1 MRKPIPTAIVAYPIL
16 HPGKFDTFLE
26 PPAEASRGNTC
37 FLEEKVE
44 NAVIHFLPESPF
56 LIPPKRQRRLK
67 RHTPL
72 PELRKTGF
80 FLGMAENLFDSCFSS
95 PNLTGKQNVL
105 EILED
110 SSDEMSYEQI
120 VDKLREVEAPVHP
133 ACLAPSYDE
142 AFMAKVS
149 GLFIQIRSAN

>member
-1 MRKPIPTAIVAYPIL
+1 MRLENVNDLRRQNPGYETQKGGSAVYGSGFPKIL
-16 HPGKFDTFLE
+16 FSRVSNLGFHEKLSNEEILTFLLLRHL
-26 PPAEASRGNTC
+26 PKPG
-37 FLEEKVE
+37 EE
-44 NAVIHFLPESPF
+44 
-56 LIPPKRQRRLK
+56 K

-95 PNLTGKQNVL
+95 PNLTGKRNVL

-142 AFMAKVS
+142 AFMRLGALHPNTIS
-149 GLFIQIRSAN
+149 